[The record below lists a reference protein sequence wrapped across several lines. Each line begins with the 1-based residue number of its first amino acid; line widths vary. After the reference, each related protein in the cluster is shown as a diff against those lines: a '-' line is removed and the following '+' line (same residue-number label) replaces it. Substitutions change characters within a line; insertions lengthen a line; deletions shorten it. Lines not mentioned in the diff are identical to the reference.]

1 MSEHITIG
9 DVSPRALYIANGTQ
23 RDFTFAFPIFNNHDL
38 EIRIDGLTQAT
49 GYTIAG
55 AGESDG
61 GIVTFIEAPPN
72 GARIM
77 LRRRV
82 TLARMTDFQENS
94 VLRASA
100 LNDELDFQMA
110 ALQQVASDLSQAIRT
125 DPADDGNMLLP
136 LRAARG
142 NRLLGFD
149 SLGDI
154 AIFDRDGP
162 EITLPYSGA
171 VPRAVEDKLNER
183 LSVRDFG
190 ALGNGVADDGPALQA
205 AMNAAVVSGRFLEIG
220 EGSYRTGQPLLLGG
234 GAAGLIMR
242 GSLLYAGPS
251 GQTALTIGDGG
262 AVRNA
267 TKLYMGIRI
276 IRASISDWE
285 NEADIGLVLRNFDS
299 CQVEI
304 RQVEGFTIGIRT
316 LGEERGF
323 EDTTLTLGRIV
334 NNRIGL
340 DVRTASAGA
349 WNTSVRYYGG
359 HFAHLALNCRHG
371 IAPSAASHFY
381 ARSIA
386 ARFGRVPCVWKA
398 VAPL

>member
-23 RDFTFAFPIFNNHDL
+23 RVFTFAFPIFNDRDL
-38 EIRIDGLTQAT
+38 EIRINGLIQTT
-49 GYTIAG
+49 GFSITG
-55 AGESDG
+55 AGESAG
-61 GIVTFIEAPPN
+61 GLVTFTEAPPN

-82 TLARMTDFQENS
+82 TLSRMTDFQENS
-94 VLRASA
+94 LLRASA

-162 EITLPYSGA
+162 EITLPYPGA
-171 VPRAVEDKLNER
+171 IPRSVEDKLNER

-190 ALGNGVADDGPALQA
+190 ALGDGIADDGPALQA

-220 EGSYRTGQPLLLGG
+220 EGTYRTGQPLLLGG
-234 GAAGLIMR
+234 GAAGLMMR

-262 AVRNA
+262 TTRNA
-267 TKLYMGIRI
+267 TKLYMGIRL

-304 RQVEGFTIGIRT
+304 RQIEGFTIGIRT

-340 DVRTASAGA
+340 DVRTASASA
-349 WNTSVRYYGG
+349 WNTSV
-359 HFAHLALNCRHG
+359 
-371 IAPSAASHFY
+371 
-381 ARSIA
+381 
-386 ARFGRVPCVWKA
+386 
-398 VAPL
+398 

>member
-205 AMNAAVVSGRFLEIG
+205 VRQRS
-220 EGSYRTGQPLLLGG
+220 
-234 GAAGLIMR
+234 
-242 GSLLYAGPS
+242 PS
-251 GQTALTIGDGG
+251 GMAAQCAMQPNSTWAF
-262 AVRNA
+262 ASFVRA
-267 TKLYMGIRI
+267 
-276 IRASISDWE
+276 
-285 NEADIGLVLRNFDS
+285 F
-299 CQVEI
+299 
-304 RQVEGFTIGIRT
+304 
-316 LGEERGF
+316 
-323 EDTTLTLGRIV
+323 
-334 NNRIGL
+334 RIGRMRPISAWCCGISIHARL
-340 DVRTASAGA
+340 KSARWKASPLA
-349 WNTSVRYYGG
+349 
-359 HFAHLALNCRHG
+359 FAHLAK
-371 IAPSAASHFY
+371 SAVL
-381 ARSIA
+381 RIP
-386 ARFGRVPCVWKA
+386 R
-398 VAPL
+398 